1 VSSDSAARRSG
12 HGPDDMGDDEQESEV
27 AGYEQYIQ
35 DPPDDLVIT
44 EDDDPDPDEDAEETA
59 PREDS
64 GE

>member
-1 VSSDSAARRSG
+1 
-12 HGPDDMGDDEQESEV
+12 MGDDEQESEV